1 HRETD
6 DRRPHGR
13 QRDALSGA
21 ARARRRR
28 DGDALPRLRPHPRHL
43 RGQVRQQRQLR
54 RISLHPDEES
64 LWWQPDL
71 LSSICRGTSMWAYL
85 AVLSVSVLIQYA
97 LQPKPPQPPSA
108 ELKAIDAP
116 TADEGRP
123 VPVVFGTV
131 LVKSANVVWYGDLRT
146 TPIKSK
152 GGKK

>member
-1 HRETD
+1 
-6 DRRPHGR
+6 
-13 QRDALSGA
+13 
-21 ARARRRR
+21 
-28 DGDALPRLRPHPRHL
+28 
-43 RGQVRQQRQLR
+43 
-54 RISLHPDEES
+54 
-64 LWWQPDL
+64 
-71 LSSICRGTSMWAYL
+71 MWAAI
-85 AVLSVSVLIQYA
+85 AVLIVSVLIQYA

-108 ELKAIDAP
+108 ELKDIDAP